1 MMRALGALAL
11 PFLRRLEPETAH
23 RAAIAAL
30 RMAPTRRA
38 ALRSALERRRLR
50 PRLSPIRSGMAA
62 GFDKNAEAPRGLL
75 GAGFGFVEVGTLT
88 PRPQP
93 GNPRPRLFRLARD
106 EALINRLGFNN
117 GGYGAAHARLT
128 RAPLAGI
135 VGVNIGPN
143 KDFGRSHRRLCRWAS
158 TTFADVASYF
168 TINVSSPNTPGLR
181 DLQQRGALDELV
193 ARVIAA
199 RDACAIRRPVLVKIA
214 PDVDL
219 ATLDDIVSVGRA
231 RGIDGMIVSNT
242 TISRPPGL
250 QEANASETGGLSGR
264 PLFDLSTRTLART
277 FLRAEGA
284 FALIGCGGVDSASAA
299 LAKIEAGASLVQLY
313 TALIY
318 RGPGLI
324 GEILGGLTKAMGE
337 RRIERLDAIVG
348 AAAQDW
354 AAKDLREA
362 SSSRAEPAPD
372 DFSTRRYRLDL
383 QQPGFVED
391 AGDNHSQ
398 RGRAV
403 AQHLPAHLS
412 VLDAK
417 PPIREKRRHFDEIV
431 ERHVGLA

>member
-1 MMRALGALAL
+1 MSV
-11 PFLRRLEPETAH
+11 
-23 RAAIAAL
+23 AAFGLTFANPL
-30 RMAPTRRA
+30 
-38 ALRSALERRRLR
+38 
-50 PRLSPIRSGMAA
+50 GMAA
-62 GFDKNAEAPRGLL
+62 GFDKNAEVPRGLI

-93 GNPRPRLFRLARD
+93 GNLRPRLFRLARD

-143 KDFGRSHRRLCRWAS
+143 KDS
-158 TTFADVASYF
+158 TDRIADYVLGVRTFADVASYF

-181 DLQQRGALDELV
+181 DLQQRGALDDLV

-219 ATLDDIVSVGRA
+219 ATLDDIVSVGAWGREA
-231 RGIDGMIVSNT
+231 LTALIVSNT

-250 QEANASETGGLSGR
+250 QERTDETGGLSGR

-284 FALIGCGGVDSASAA
+284 FALIGCGGVDSAFAA

-324 GEILGGLTKAMGE
+324 AEILGGLTKVMSE
-337 RRIERLDAIVG
+337 RRIERLGAIVSARG
-348 AAAQDW
+348 ARPGGER
-354 AAKDLREA
+354 LTGLIIPCG
-362 SSSRAEPAPD
+362 SRPD

-391 AGDNHSQ
+391 AGDNHSE
-398 RGRAV
+398 RGRAF
-403 AQHLPAHLS
+403 AQNLPAHLS

-431 ERHVGLA
+431 ECHVGLA

>member
-11 PFLRRLEPETAH
+11 PFLRALEPETAH

-30 RMAPTRRA
+30 QMAPSA
-38 ALRSALERRRLR
+38 APHCD
-50 PRLSPIRSGMAA
+50 PRLSVAAFGLTFPNPLGMAA
-62 GFDKNAEAPRGLL
+62 GFDKNAEVPRGLI

-117 GGYGAAHARLT
+117 GGYAAAHARLS

-143 KDFGRSHRRLCRWAS
+143 KDSTDRVADYVAGV

-250 QEANASETGGLSGR
+250 QGARASETGGLSGR

-277 FLRAEGA
+277 FLRVEGA

-324 GEILGGLTKAMGE
+324 GEILAGLTKVMNE
-337 RRIERLDAIVG
+337 RRIEGLSALVG
-348 AAAQDW
+348 AAAQDRA
-354 AAKDLREA
+354 AAK
-362 SSSRAEPAPD
+362 S
-372 DFSTRRYRLDL
+372 
-383 QQPGFVED
+383 
-391 AGDNHSQ
+391 
-398 RGRAV
+398 
-403 AQHLPAHLS
+403 
-412 VLDAK
+412 
-417 PPIREKRRHFDEIV
+417 
-431 ERHVGLA
+431 